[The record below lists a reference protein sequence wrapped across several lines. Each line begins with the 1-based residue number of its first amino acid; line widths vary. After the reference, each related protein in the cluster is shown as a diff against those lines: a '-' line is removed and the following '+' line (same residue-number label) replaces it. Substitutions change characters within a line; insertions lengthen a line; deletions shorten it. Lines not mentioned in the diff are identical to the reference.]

1 MRESLIVEGTIEVRR
16 LADGAGVHEVSPGD
30 PLIALEGSHYGARAA
45 WTAPGGFAF
54 VGPAYDGSG
63 WWLTA
68 SGDHAAV
75 PALISAAVAQFDG
88 ELAGLTVPRG
98 VPIGPWDVIE
108 DDVSEWDLML
118 AQAPPPAQPHE
129 DRVAVI
135 EDLAVVQRFLD
146 RTSPTHSVRA
156 DDPEVLAWGGVVDGG
171 TNAAK
176 SDETTGSGDLV
187 AIGALV
193 RRPSGAAYLAS
204 IATAEQARGRGLG
217 SAVTAYLTRRAFT
230 SGAPDCI
237 LAHYHPNESARRMY
251 LRLGYRTTHQ
261 CTSAAFRR

>member
-1 MRESLIVEGTIEVRR
+1 VIVAGTIEVRR

-98 VPIGPWDVIE
+98 VPIGQWDVVE
-108 DDVSEWDLML
+108 DDISEWDLML
-118 AQAPPPAQPHE
+118 AQAPPPAQPRE
-129 DRVAVI
+129 DLVAVI

-156 DDPEVLAWGGVVDGG
+156 DDPEVLAWGGVADTDTAGSG
-171 TNAAK
+171 DSA
-176 SDETTGSGDLV
+176 ETTGGGDLV

-204 IATAEQARGRGLG
+204 IATAEQARCRGLG
-217 SAVTAYLTRRAFT
+217 SAVTACLTRRAFA
-230 SGAPDCI
+230 SGASDCI
-237 LAHYHPNESARRMY
+237 LAHYHPNESARRIY
-251 LRLGYRTTHQ
+251 LRLGYRTTHR

>member
-1 MRESLIVEGTIEVRR
+1 M
-16 LADGAGVHEVSPGD
+16 ADGAGVHEVSPGD

-75 PALISAAVAQFDG
+75 PALVSAAVAQFDG

-98 VPIGPWDVIE
+98 VTIAQWNVIE
-108 DDVSEWDLML
+108 DEISEWDLML

-135 EDLAVVQRFLD
+135 EDLALVQGFLD

-171 TNAAK
+171 MPGSN
-176 SDETTGSGDLV
+176 GSGDLV

-217 SAVTAYLTRRAFT
+217 SAVTAYLTRRAFA

-237 LAHYHPNESARRMY
+237 LAHYHPNESARRIY

-261 CTSAAFRR
+261 CTSAAFSR